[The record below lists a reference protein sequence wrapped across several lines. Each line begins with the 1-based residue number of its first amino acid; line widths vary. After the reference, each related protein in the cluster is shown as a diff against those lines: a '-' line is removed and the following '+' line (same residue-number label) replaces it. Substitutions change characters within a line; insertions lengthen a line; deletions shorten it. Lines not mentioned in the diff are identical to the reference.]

1 MILNLRV
8 DLPLMSEIQQLKP
21 ILYSFRRC
29 PFAMR
34 ARLILK
40 ICNVTV
46 RLREIE
52 LKDKPKELLQASPK
66 ATVPVLIL
74 PNKIL
79 EQSMDIIFWAL
90 SVRDPHNILVSWN
103 ADKTASEQFLK
114 SLDNDFKHHLDRY
127 KYATRFEPK
136 VRDFHRDFAMLWIE
150 NIENKL
156 SAMPY
161 LSGKTIGIFDY
172 ISLPFIRQFR
182 IADPKWFDCQK
193 LPNLHKRL
201 SQFLESNLFKQ
212 IMLKMPI
219 WKKTRLETEF

>member
-8 DLPLMSEIQQLKP
+8 DFHLMAETKQLKP

-40 ICNVTV
+40 TCKVTV

-74 PNKIL
+74 PNQIL

-90 SVRDPHNILVSWN
+90 SVNDPHNIMASWN

-114 SLDNDFKHHLDRY
+114 SLDDDFKHHLDRY
-127 KYATRFEPK
+127 KYAARFEPK
-136 VRDFHRDFAMLWIE
+136 DKNFHRDLAMLWIE
-150 NIENKL
+150 KTEVRL
-156 SAMPY
+156 SEMPH

-172 ISLPFIRQFR
+172 MCLPFIRQFR
-182 IADPKWFDCQK
+182 IADPDWFDSQK

-201 SQFLESNLFKQ
+201 SQFLESDLFKQ
-212 IMLKMPI
+212 VMQKMPI
-219 WKKTRLETEF
+219 WKKTGIETEF